1 MTTLFPEVG
10 RMPRTGGSQTVDR
23 ALSLLDALA
32 DSRSP
37 LRLSDLSE
45 AVGLNISTTSRLLNS
60 LEQHGLIRRDASDG
74 RYRLGYR
81 ILHMA
86 TVVEHQTS
94 LHELADDVLHQ
105 LVDNINE
112 TSGLSVLDGD
122 QVLVVARVACE
133 NQLRIAQPVGTRNPV
148 YCTAAGKALL
158 AFQPPERIEEILSL
172 GMPKLTDLTITT
184 HAAMHAE
191 ISRIREQGYALD
203 LGEREVGLI
212 GLSVPVRNASGTVVC
227 TCTASGSSVRMTPDR
242 IPVIRDRVMA
252 AAAEISERLGW
263 TLGNSINFSP
273 SDSSKGES

>member
-1 MTTLFPEVG
+1 
-10 RMPRTGGSQTVDR
+10 MPKTGGSQTVDR

-32 DSRSP
+32 NSRSP
-37 LRLSDLSE
+37 LRLSELSE
-45 AVGLNISTTSRLLNS
+45 TVGLNISTTSRLLNS

-105 LVDNINE
+105 LVDDINE

-122 QVLVVARVACE
+122 HVLVVARVACE
-133 NQLRIAQPVGTRNPV
+133 NQLRIAQPIGTRNPV

-158 AFQPPERIEEILSL
+158 AHQSPERIHEILSL
-172 GMPKLTDLTITT
+172 GMPRLTDLTITSPE
-184 HAAMHAE
+184 AMRAE

-212 GLSVPVRNASGTVVC
+212 GLSVPVRNASGAVAC
-227 TCTASGSSVRMTPDR
+227 TCTASGSSMRMTPDR
-242 IPVIRDRVMA
+242 IPVIRERVMA
-252 AAAEISERLGW
+252 AASEISARLGW
-263 TLGNSINFSP
+263 THGNSIDTSP
-273 SDSSKGES
+273 SDSSKGEP